1 MIVGHKKP
9 PLDEA
14 LLRHYGVK
22 GMHWGIRKKEET
34 SNRSSGS
41 ASSAAAYKAV
51 KHKQPTPR
59 EAAVSIR
66 KRQTTFLE
74 KANPPANDGSVK
86 KGLTPGQK
94 KALLIGAGALAA
106 AAVVGG
112 AAYAHHKGYLGGGNK
127 NDIGDLSRKYLDQV
141 TEAKHNAWASMDSFI
156 QPSSYER
163 KPFTL
168 PAGHQFH
175 RFSRKPEYHFGRATY
190 STHNLEDWDRYLGH
204 GFGAVVEN
212 NVSSAY
218 HVTWTSKAPVKVP
231 DLTTTLDTL
240 KDVMN
245 SQIDRTK
252 PVTHK
257 EVLDQYTELSGGHWQ
272 GNVVDGLFNALK
284 SKGYGALVDEMDAGV
299 VGDSPIVIFAH
310 ELMNE
315 KQPSKPLTIQDVLKA
330 KKAVLPLKNPKLV
343 IKEAIK

>member
-22 GMHWGIRKKEET
+22 GMHWGVRKKEELVG
-34 SNRSSGS
+34 RSSGQ
-41 ASSAAAYKAV
+41 SSSTKAYKAV
-51 KHKQPTPR
+51 KPKKPTPK
-59 EAAVSIR
+59 EAAASVR
-66 KRQTTFLE
+66 KRQETFLE
-74 KANPPANDGSVK
+74 KANPSDSNGSVK
-86 KGLTPGQK
+86 KGLSPGQK

-112 AAYAHHKGYLGGGNK
+112 AAYARHKGYLGGGN
-127 NDIGDLSRKYLDQV
+127 NSDIGDLSRKYLAQV
-141 TEAKHNAWASMDSFI
+141 SEAKNNSWASMDAFI

-175 RFSRKPEYHFGRATY
+175 RVSRTAEYSFGRATY
-190 STHNLEDWDRYLGH
+190 ATHNLEDFNRYLGH

-212 NVSSAY
+212 GVSEMR

-240 KDVMN
+240 KEVMN
-245 SQIDRTK
+245 SQIGQHN

-257 EVLDQYTELSGGHWQ
+257 EVLEKYTELSGGHWQ

-284 SKGYGALVDEMDAGV
+284 SKGYGAIVDEMDAGV

-315 KQPSKPLTIQDVLKA
+315 KKPGLPLTVKDVLAA
-330 KKAVLPLKNPKLV
+330 KKATLPLKVPKLI
-343 IKEAIK
+343 IKEATG